1 MAIPDDGDGS
11 ALPSLE
17 NNTLGESAVELLR
30 QRILSGAL
38 RPGSRLVEA
47 DIARQLGISRG
58 PVREALA
65 TLRGEGLTREEPR
78 RGSYVTALTVLD
90 IREIYQVRA
99 ALESGAARLVIM
111 RRDEE
116 ATARIRA
123 ALDRLQRAAASD
135 DRSEFVEADL
145 ALHEE
150 LCRVSGNE
158 RLLQAWVNQV
168 GILRTLIRLET
179 TQVFASFR
187 PLLED
192 HEDFVHQILAGN
204 VDMAADACW
213 RLFRNSNDLVEKAYE
228 ANPDGGATISP
239 KVRAPAPYR
248 RP

>member
-1 MAIPDDGDGS
+1 MANPDDGDGG

-17 NNTLGESAVELLR
+17 TNTLGESAAELLR

-38 RPGSRLVEA
+38 KPGSRLVEA
-47 DIARQLGISRG
+47 EIARQLGISRG

-65 TLRGEGLTREEPR
+65 TLRGEGLAREEPR
-78 RGSYVTALTVLD
+78 RGAYVTALSALD

-99 ALESGAARLVIM
+99 ALESGAARLVIL

-116 ATARIRA
+116 ARACIRA
-123 ALDRLQRAAASD
+123 ALDRLQRAAATD

-158 RLLQAWVNQV
+158 RLFQAWLNQV

-192 HEDFVHQILAGN
+192 HEEFVHQILAGN
-204 VDMAADACW
+204 VNEAADACW
-213 RLFRNSNDLVEKAYE
+213 RLFRNSNDLLEKAY
-228 ANPDGGATISP
+228 ATDSDDGATIAP
-239 KVRAPAPYR
+239 EVRAAALYR
-248 RP
+248 GA